1 MNLKSF
7 RSNIVL
13 FSLLLFLLLTISV
26 KADQVDEYVRA
37 QIQERYVPGVSIAVI
52 KDGKIVKAEGYGVA
66 SVEFNIPATK
76 DTVF

>member
-7 RSNIVL
+7 RSNTVL

-37 QIQERYVPGVSIAVI
+37 QIQERHVPGVSIAVI